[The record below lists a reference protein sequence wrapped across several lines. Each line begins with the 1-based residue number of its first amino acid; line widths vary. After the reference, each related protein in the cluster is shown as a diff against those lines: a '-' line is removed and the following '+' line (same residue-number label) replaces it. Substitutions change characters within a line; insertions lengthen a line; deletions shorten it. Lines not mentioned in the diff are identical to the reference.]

1 MMNLSVDISQW
12 MWEQKYR
19 PTTISE
25 CILPQQDK
33 EVFEGIVKEGRA
45 PHMVLVSRSPGTGK
59 TTVGRALANDLDA
72 DLLFVNGADAKID
85 YIRNDMTRFA
95 SAQTMKPGGKIILID
110 EFDRKGLH
118 DSQRHLRTFMEA
130 YSNNCSIIIT
140 ANNAD
145 GIIDPI
151 KSRSRVIEFG
161 KATKDD
167 QTVMKRQMLVRCL
180 QILKNEGVEV
190 EDKRVVASLV
200 NSNFPDFRRTLT
212 QLDRYA
218 KKGVIDS
225 GILAMVNEASDIQQL
240 MDAMKTKDFK
250 TIRGLVS
257 RYVNDY
263 PSFITKL
270 YDNVYAEAHPASIPG
285 VILTIGEN
293 QKYYQQVANLEI
305 HISMLLIQ
313 LMMETSWK

>member
-1 MMNLSVDISQW
+1 MMNLSVDLTQW

-33 EVFEGIVKEGRA
+33 EVLEGIVKDGRV

-161 KATKDD
+161 KATKQD
-167 QTVMKRQMLVRCL
+167 QVSMMREMITRCL
-180 QILKNEGVEV
+180 TILEKEGVQV
-190 EDKRVVASLV
+190 EDKKVIATLV
-200 NSNFPDFRRTLT
+200 KNNFPDFRRTIT
-212 QLDRYA
+212 ELDRYA

-225 GILAMVNEASDIQQL
+225 GILAVMNEASDIQQL
-240 MDAMKTKDFK
+240 MEALKSKDFK
-250 TIRGLVS
+250 TIRGLVG

-263 PSFITKL
+263 PSFISKL
-270 YDNVYAEAHPASIPG
+270 YENVYAEAKPSSIPG

-305 HISMLLIQ
+305 HISMLLVQ
-313 LMMETSWK
+313 LMMETVWK